1 VYAVTLSRHA
11 ARSLRRIEGKQREVI
26 RGRID
31 ILARDPRDP
40 RLDVRKLVGREGYRL
55 RVGDWR
61 VLYDIDDAVRVIAIE
76 DVVQRGKAYR

>member
-1 VYAVTLSRHA
+1 VYTVTFSRHA

-40 RLDVRKLVGREGYRL
+40 RLDVRKLAGREGYRL

-76 DVVQRGKAYR
+76 DVAQRGKAYR